1 MDVVSSPLAK
11 GKSGKG
17 IIIDF
22 NLKPQHQINVGDSPH
37 VKRFGA
43 KIC

>member
-1 MDVVSSPLAK
+1 MGVLSSTLAK
-11 GKSGKG
+11 SESNKA

-22 NLKPQHQINVGDSPH
+22 NLKPQHQINRVSFFTPN
-37 VKRFGA
+37 RFGA